1 MRNAYALRREVVN
14 TYLVRERDRRRYR
27 ELALVLVV
35 VLSLGGGVF
44 AYIWIHLQV
53 LSTGY
58 HIDKL
63 ERELLDLNRKE
74 RQFRLEAAYLASP
87 SQVERRATQELGMQP
102 PALEQVVFWEE
113 LP

>member
-1 MRNAYALRREVVN
+1 MRNAYALRRPVVN
-14 TYLVRERDRRRYR
+14 AYLVRERDRRRFR
-27 ELALVLVV
+27 ELALVLLVV
-35 VLSLGGGVF
+35 VSLGGGVF

-63 ERELLDLNRKE
+63 ERELIELSRKE
-74 RQFRLEAAYLASP
+74 RQLRLEAAYLASP
-87 SQVERRATQELGMQP
+87 FQVERRAVKELGMQP
-102 PALEQVVFWEE
+102 PALEQVLFWEE

>member
-1 MRNAYALRREVVN
+1 LRNAYALRRPVVN

-27 ELALVLVV
+27 ELALVMVV

-53 LSTGY
+53 LTTGY
-58 HIDKL
+58 RIDEL
-63 ERELLDLNRKE
+63 ERELVDLNRKE

-87 SQVERRATQELGMQP
+87 SQVERRAVQELGMQP

-113 LP
+113 MP